1 MSMWVFMFANSDHAS
16 YTRQRVTLSYANFTF
31 FGYAVR
37 SGIAGSY
44 GRSIFSCLN
53 TLPADFIVAG
63 LASTQ
68 WSQVEASTFLPF
80 TWQCSWEPFY
90 LEEILPSLKLWEY
103 LKGWGSPACF
113 NNVYFSLLGQKWYLF
128 WFLTLEKASWPPPVL
143 CFAMFD
149 LVRSAKPQV

>member
-1 MSMWVFMFANSDHAS
+1 MNVALCLREHSISVLLGLVYFTECNGLQLGLFCCQWQNFILLMAEQYCMEQIHLSFFVHVSLDEHVGFHVHYFGSCQL
-16 YTRQRVTLSYANFTF
+16 YKVTLSYANFTF

-80 TWQCSWEPFY
+80 T
-90 LEEILPSLKLWEY
+90 
-103 LKGWGSPACF
+103 
-113 NNVYFSLLGQKWYLF
+113 
-128 WFLTLEKASWPPPVL
+128 
-143 CFAMFD
+143 
-149 LVRSAKPQV
+149 